1 MRRFAHLQPCAQRSV
16 STVLVYPAVA
26 ADVICVVVF
35 AIVGRSS
42 HAETN
47 NLSGVVGTAWPFLV
61 GCLLGLVL
69 SRSWRDPVH
78 LRTGVIVWLATVA
91 GGIALR
97 LLSGE
102 TARWAFIV
110 VATVTLGVLL
120 VGWRAVFGLVQR
132 ACVRRPYAH

>member
-1 MRRFAHLQPCAQRSV
+1 M
-16 STVLVYPAVA
+16 VYPAVA
-26 ADVICVVVF
+26 ADVICVVLF

-47 NLSGVVGTAWPFLV
+47 NLSGVLGTAWPFLA
-61 GCLLGLVL
+61 GCMLGLVL
-69 SRSWRDPVH
+69 SRSWRNPVH

-97 LLSGE
+97 LVSGD
-102 TARWAFIV
+102 TAKGAFIF
-110 VATVTLGVLL
+110 VATVTLGLLL

-132 ACVRRPYAH
+132 ARARGPYAH